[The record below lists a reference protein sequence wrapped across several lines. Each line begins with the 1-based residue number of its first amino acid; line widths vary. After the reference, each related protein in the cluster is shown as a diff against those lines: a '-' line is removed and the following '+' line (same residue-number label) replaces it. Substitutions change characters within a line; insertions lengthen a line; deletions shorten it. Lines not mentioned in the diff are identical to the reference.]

1 MPAPENSKYFIDSHG
16 VLCFDQQ
23 LSMDTKMRFKVSGV
37 FTYQYYGVINPETVI
52 NPDYC
57 YGFMVEKYRKFVKT
71 K

>member
-1 MPAPENSKYFIDSHG
+1 MNTPENSKYFIDSHG

-37 FTYQYYGVINPETVI
+37 FPYHVSYLGESQ
-52 NPDYC
+52 DHC
-57 YGFMVEKYRKFVKT
+57 GFMVEKYRKFIKT